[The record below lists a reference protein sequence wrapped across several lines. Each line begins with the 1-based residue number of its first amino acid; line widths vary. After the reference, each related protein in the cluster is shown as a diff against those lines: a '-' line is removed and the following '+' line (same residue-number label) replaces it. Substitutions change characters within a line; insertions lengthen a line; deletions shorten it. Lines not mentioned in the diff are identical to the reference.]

1 MKWCVIVE
9 LDTTVCYRSLEKAWR
24 DVKTDTS
31 RIAQTHDTAGAD
43 FDKLAQEMSSFTDEQ
58 KRQSKAVSHIPPSVH
73 TALKTNKLKWKYMW
87 YLNINVMAAASPK

>member
-9 LDTTVCYRSLEKAWR
+9 LDTLVCYRSLEKAWR

-58 KRQSKAVSHIPPSVH
+58 KRQSKAVSRIPPSVH
-73 TALKTNKLKWKYMW
+73 TALKTNKLKWNVSVIPKY
-87 YLNINVMAAASPK
+87 